1 MIDGGTEALPYVY
14 VHEIGLAWMGRR
26 LLSLL
31 AALLVCTVLE
41 AHLTEWHAERDRY
54 AAAMPSEVREVAAL
68 FDDWSR
74 HDPNR
79 AAAPSR

>member
-1 MIDGGTEALPYVY
+1 MAARKLFPTFTFMRLGSRG
-14 VHEIGLAWMGRR
+14 WRR